1 MTGKGEEWSHEQDL
15 ILFRGKVYVL
25 KDDDLRRQIVHN
37 HCDSPVAGHPGRWK
51 TLELVSR
58 NYWWP
63 GISRYVA
70 KYVKGCDRC
79 NRTKTF
85 PAKPSGQLVP
95 TQIPKRVWE
104 IMTVDLITGLPESQG
119 YNAIMVTVDRL
130 SKLVHAIPTNDTVTS
145 EGIARLF
152 RDHVWKHH
160 GLPDQIISDRGPQF
174 VSNFMRELNKLLGIH
189 TSPSTAY
196 HPQSDGQTERANQ
209 EVEQYLR
216 VFVNHRQ
223 DDWAEWLALAEFCY
237 NNRIQASTRQTPFML
252 NTGRNPRLGTEPI
265 RNTRL
270 ESVAKFVEN
279 MESAMKEAEAALYK
293 AAEDMARYYDRH
305 R

>member
-1 MTGKGEEWSHEQDL
+1 
-15 ILFRGKVYVL
+15 
-25 KDDDLRRQIVHN
+25 
-37 HCDSPVAGHPGRWK
+37 
-51 TLELVSR
+51 
-58 NYWWP
+58 
-63 GISRYVA
+63 
-70 KYVKGCDRC
+70 
-79 NRTKTF
+79 
-85 PAKPSGQLVP
+85 
-95 TQIPKRVWE
+95 
-104 IMTVDLITGLPESQG
+104 
-119 YNAIMVTVDRL
+119 MVTVDKL
-130 SKLVHAIPTNDTVTS
+130 SKLVHTIPTSDTVTS

-196 HPQSDGQTERANQ
+196 HPQSNGQTERANQ
-209 EVEQYLR
+209 EVEQYPR

-223 DDWAEWLALAEFCY
+223 NDWAEWLALAEFCH

-279 MESAMKEAEAALYK
+279 MESARKEAEAALHK

-305 R
+305 RQQVDEYKVGDKVWLEGKDIQTDRPSKKLDDKR